1 MGAAALVPPGH
12 TSMHPCTILGIGAF
26 VLTRSHH
33 PLCSATSYRNGRGIL
48 AVCTPST
55 PQCFP
60 CSPSKETRGKPVRG
74 LRLAARR
81 NKWPK
86 HSSVTGILP
95 FHPPSADRSRP
106 WHDRSAGENKHKD
119 SARSLFVIEASG
131 GDAQDLPQAADGF
144 VFLVGD
150 PFGSRLQFGRD
161 LGHRPTVA
169 RQFQNAPLTRGE
181 TPQ

>member
-1 MGAAALVPPGH
+1 MSMGAAALVPPGH
-12 TSMHPCTILGIGAF
+12 TSLHPCTILGIGAF

-95 FHPPSADRSRP
+95 FHPPSADRSRLT
-106 WHDRSAGENKHKD
+106 
-119 SARSLFVIEASG
+119 ARSIPPENTNT
-131 GDAQDLPQAADGF
+131 Q
-144 VFLVGD
+144 
-150 PFGSRLQFGRD
+150 RLRKESFCD
-161 LGHRPTVA
+161 V
-169 RQFQNAPLTRGE
+169 PLYERTN
-181 TPQ
+181 TLS